1 MPLSE
6 ASKQQFL
13 SCTEDFVSLVRIEQ
27 GSGERIFRLPLYK
40 TEREKEIESLS
51 TNLRVL
57 HRKLSDASLTEQDV
71 VGFKKSIDR
80 YISCQFGRST
90 SNFSSKKTDSV
101 SDFNAQ
107 KVKLP
112 QIEIKANLA
121 SSAGLLDRSI
131 SLGQSV
137 ILEINSAS
145 QDSEVISSSL
155 NELSTN
161 VSPTQVPISG
171 TASSVKTTNIQ
182 DLKTIQ
188 SEDVLAQRSGSST
201 ITTRA
206 KEAIVANNPLS
217 HSRSQPG
224 QPPIPS
230 AGEVQQS
237 PPPPPPLI
245 AEQIPA
251 SLYPNIFQSP
261 QEVSSVSSTRQRS
274 SSAPQSRSSS
284 PAESASQSVTP
295 NSPLVPV
302 PPPPLRA
309 TQRSVHN
316 HANLNQDIV
325 QPTQGV
331 SSVPPTRKR
340 SPSAPQSSSSSQSV
354 PPFSIQ
360 RRKSFSDMSNAQAV
374 PNTISP
380 STISDNLATATQPSR
395 PSSTAAT
402 VPQIPLEELLRMCD
416 DINIT
421 KRWVEK
427 HNSSERNAATDH
439 ETFYND
445 FQNKLKN
452 EAIARL
458 QEQTAALGFQ
468 ATGNSAANKAHNA
481 IEELGKKIATLQ
493 SKIQE
498 ETGNEL
504 PSKKTVWAAFRRDVS
519 GKGKKLSEQE
529 KQLADMLLALDQAQA
544 LVKNSEKSRDLA
556 NVYTQ
561 ATSSDKDEQLL
572 LLRKAYTELYSV
584 VTDIDPYLDA
594 NRTAPAAN
602 VTMIESQKDLRKGQ
616 TLIVRNV
623 PDRVALADT
632 VKDTMRLHRDHS
644 SGPSPTRVN
653 EASLV
658 GNESTSAIFRRVALD
673 PEKDIIQ
680 YTETLA
686 SGTRVY
692 SETSL
697 NKGREPVVTD
707 RSVIH
712 DSDKWANSPT
722 WAADAR
728 ENARR
733 QAEALLTN
741 YNGQTIVIRQVV
753 ASKDPERDIKELHML
768 YAAILELS
776 AKKTSSSYPKI
787 DVKVDGFIPP
797 VLKKSGFMN
806 RQNSES
812 LVSAYLKDHL
822 GTGGGYTRNSAQ
834 DEMAKQM
841 EALRKHE
848 PDAKTQGVGLN
859 EKGKVIKPETEAKEQ
874 VDEDDGSVFRVPL
887 N

>member
-1 MPLSE
+1 MPVMSDPVKKSL
-6 ASKQQFL
+6 L
-13 SCTEDFVSLVRIEQ
+13 SCVEDFSALAQIEARRPADYYKRDVTKRQIFARTQRISPFLVE
-27 GSGERIFRLPLYK
+27 GKKALLK
-40 TEREKEIESLS
+40 MLS
-51 TNLRVL
+51 N
-57 HRKLSDASLTEQDV
+57 DELTEQEV
-71 VGFKKSIDR
+71 STFRSSIDKLIR
-80 YISCQFGRST
+80 SEFGSSIGNAGKVSFERNKDGVVPLST
-90 SNFSSKKTDSV
+90 
-101 SDFNAQ
+101 
-107 KVKLP
+107 
-112 QIEIKANLA
+112 I
-121 SSAGLLDRSI
+121 G
-131 SLGQSV
+131 
-137 ILEINSAS
+137 
-145 QDSEVISSSL
+145 QDSSS
-155 NELSTN
+155 ELLSDEY
-161 VSPTQVPISG
+161 
-171 TASSVKTTNIQ
+171 IQ
-182 DLKTIQ
+182 
-188 SEDVLAQRSGSST
+188 LA
-201 ITTRA
+201 
-206 KEAIVANNPLS
+206 KKVATEMADNLVVTP
-217 HSRSQPG
+217 
-224 QPPIPS
+224 
-230 AGEVQQS
+230 A
-237 PPPPPPLI
+237 PPPPPPRDVGTT
-245 AEQIPA
+245 
-251 SLYPNIFQSP
+251 P
-261 QEVSSVSSTRQRS
+261 QLPQGQKESRPEEVSSSTANGGQRIDINAQPAS
-274 SSAPQSRSSS
+274 NSSA
-284 PAESASQSVTP
+284 ATSVP
-295 NSPLVPV
+295 
-302 PPPPLRA
+302 PPPPLRERTLSYPQGSSLLPA
-309 TQRSVHN
+309 SPPSRQRSN
-316 HANLNQDIV
+316 SL
-325 QPTQGV
+325 
-331 SSVPPTRKR
+331 
-340 SPSAPQSSSSSQSV
+340 PS
-354 PPFSIQ
+354 
-360 RRKSFSDMSNAQAV
+360 KLNAQAEL
-374 PNTISP
+374 NTTNP
-380 STISDNLATATQPSR
+380 STTPDNSATATQTSR

-402 VPQIPLEELLRMCD
+402 VSQIPLEELLRMCD

-421 KRWVEK
+421 KRWVDE
-427 HNSSERNAATDH
+427 HNSSERNAAADH
-439 ETFYND
+439 ETFYNGVQEK
-445 FQNKLKN
+445 FKS

-481 IEELGKKIATLQ
+481 IEELGKKIEELQ
-493 SKIQE
+493 GDIEMQE
-498 ETGNEL
+498 TISSQEKWIIVRGAEKL
-504 PSKKTVWAAFRRDVS
+504 AAW
-519 GKGKKLSEQE
+519 GKGKKLSDKE
-529 KQLADMLLALDQAQA
+529 KQLADMLLALDQAKA
-544 LVKNSEKSRDLA
+544 LVKDSEKSRDLA
-556 NVYTQ
+556 NVYSQ
-561 ATSSDKDEQLL
+561 ATSLNKDAQLL
-572 LLRKAYTELYSV
+572 LLRKAYTGLNSV
-584 VTDIDPYLDA
+584 FADIEPYLDA

-623 PDRVALADT
+623 SDRVALADT
-632 VKDTMRLHRDHS
+632 VKETMRLDRDHP
-644 SGPSPTRVN
+644 SGSSPTRVF
-653 EASLV
+653 EASLE
-658 GNESTSAIFRRVALD
+658 GSESTSAIFRRVALD